1 MDPALSTA
9 ADQCVFFSQSVQAF
23 SFSWSTMTRRRQSR
37 KQKKTNTPAAPPVKP
52 VTIEALPNEM
62 MWHVASFVNPLTAAT
77 LRQVNK
83 RWRSV
88 IDSNVF
94 LNVRVP
100 ASGSNRS
107 GGGPIGVRQLT
118 ITSTRT
124 PRVKARADT
133 IQAVRAI
140 GAGATNNTILRTV
153 LYQPGSVRRV
163 DLIDFSRVVRWMPS
177 ALRLQTHLVEL
188 HIVPCTTSWVRISSD
203 DVRPIVASVCR
214 QLRALSVPSVHA
226 LGNNDLPLLETLT
239 VCDQPRDS
247 TRPSE
252 RVHWYDHVRHL
263 PAATEPGSV
272 PLRIVTEY
280 DDARSRVPQYEI
292 LTRYAY
298 PGYRVVTAP
307 QLTTLTISYVAFS
320 TFNNGR
326 HRFTLPP
333 ELPYDQVKTLTLRNP
348 ELRTWADL
356 FVLMLP
362 RVVRLSVQNA
372 TVTSDRYDDAVKASY
387 LAPPVLRGDWTPISI
402 WCVAPHLQR
411 LSITQTHWQNTVSF
425 PLYHAALVLHDA
437 YPALVQLD
445 LVDCVCEQYL
455 TADYLLDDGVRI
467 RYDRLQTL
475 KLVCWEQYGRR
486 LDFDDLSLDQT
497 PNLLD
502 GNHRTVFRYRS
513 ERRMRQIAV
522 SYRLVVMCV
531 DQHTPPTVVTP
542 CSRCVD
548 APPQDFDF
556 DIKFVT

>member
-1 MDPALSTA
+1 
-9 ADQCVFFSQSVQAF
+9 
-23 SFSWSTMTRRRQSR
+23 MTRRQSS

-52 VTIEALPNEM
+52 VTIEALPDEM
-62 MWHVASFVNPLTAAT
+62 LRHVASFVDPLTAAT

-107 GGGPIGVRQLT
+107 GGPIGVRQLT

-124 PRVKARADT
+124 PRVKARAVT

-153 LYQPGSVRRV
+153 LYQPGSVRQVRRV
-163 DLIDFSRVVRWMPS
+163 DLINFSRIVRWMPS

-203 DVRPIVASVCR
+203 DVRPIVDSVCHR
-214 QLRALSVPSVHA
+214 LRALSVPSVQA
-226 LGNNDLPLLETLT
+226 LGSNDLPLLETLT
-239 VCDQPRDS
+239 VCDEPRDS

-252 RVHWYDHVRHL
+252 RVHWYDHVRHR

-272 PLRIVTEY
+272 PLRIVTKY
-280 DDARSRVPQYEI
+280 DDARSSVPQYEI

-298 PGYRVVTAP
+298 PCYCGVTAP
-307 QLTTLTISYVAFS
+307 QLTTLTISYVEFS
-320 TFNNGR
+320 TPNNGR

-333 ELPYDQVKTLTLRNP
+333 MLPYDQVKTLTLRNP

-356 FVLMLP
+356 FVLLLP

-372 TVTSDRYDDAVKASY
+372 TVTSDKYDDAVKASY
-387 LAPPVLRGDWTPISI
+387 LAPPVLCGEWTPISI
-402 WCVAPHLQR
+402 WCVAPHLQH

-445 LVDCVCEQYL
+445 LVDCMSEQYL
-455 TADYLLDDGVRI
+455 TADYLPDDGARI

-475 KLVCWEQYGRR
+475 KLVCWEQCGRR

-513 ERRMRQIAV
+513 ERWMRQLAV

-531 DQHTPPTVVTP
+531 DQHTPPTVVP
-542 CSRCVD
+542 PRRCSRCVD

-556 DIKFVT
+556 DVKFVT